1 MARKGKKITLV
12 KGRVIRVT
20 DLDNC
25 ARVIYGEYSQAV
37 SDGVTTVAF
46 TANTTETEEINVPNF
61 NGKPIFYEPAVATLA
76 GYGSEITF
84 GEVDP
89 EVFSII
95 TGQPV
100 VLDYSGN
107 VIGLDVDTSIEV
119 QKAFALEVWAGA
131 GAADVC
137 DDPNAQG
144 AYGYVLIPFLQGG
157 TLGDFTVENGLITF
171 TLSGATTREGNAWGV
186 GPYDVMLN
194 AEGVPSPFPTPLSK
208 TAALRMIEVAVAPP
222 TPFVGAR
229 PLLNP
234 SGANL
239 TSVAGIQGDTNMEVE
254 FATTPAATA
263 SVYWEFG
270 DGTWDY
276 VAAPGSASHVYTD
289 PGTYTARATQNGRV
303 WRSVS
308 VTVPFP

>member
-1 MARKGKKITLV
+1 MPRKGKRLVLV

-25 ARVIYGEYSQAV
+25 ARPVYGEYSQAV
-37 SDGVTTVAF
+37 SSGVTTVAF

-61 NGKPIFYEPAVATLA
+61 NGKPIFYEPAVQTLA

-89 EVFSII
+89 EVFAII

-107 VIGLDVDTSIEV
+107 VIGLDVDTSIEIT
-119 QKAFALEVWAGA
+119 KSFALEVFAGA
-131 GAADVC
+131 GSEDVC
-137 DDPNAQG
+137 EDPNAQG
-144 AYGYVLIPFLQGG
+144 KYGYVLIPFLQGG

-171 TLSGATTREGNAWGV
+171 TLTGANTREGNAWGV
-186 GPYDVMLN
+186 GPYNVMLD
-194 AEGVPSPFPTPLSK
+194 AQGQPAPFPTPLSS
-208 TAALRMIEVAVAPP
+208 TAALRMIEVSVAPP
-222 TPFVGAR
+222 EPFVGAR

-234 SGANL
+234 TGAAI
-239 TSVAGIQGDTNMEVE
+239 TSIGVLEGDTNMEAE

-263 SVYWEFG
+263 PVYWEFG
-270 DGTWDY
+270 DGSWDY
-276 VAAPGSASHVYTD
+276 VAAPGAASHVYTEA
-289 PGTYTARATQNGRV
+289 GTYTVRASQNGRV
-303 WRSVS
+303 WREVQ